1 LGGGFVLTFG
11 GCLLAIYNGTT
22 NDVTVPFVF
31 FAVVFFVGAL
41 MMLAGVAATVVKL
54 IIVIFRKR

>member
-1 LGGGFVLTFG
+1 VLTFG

>member
-1 LGGGFVLTFG
+1 MLTFG